1 LYKPDQIRLEY
12 DAAVTRNAAQAFE
25 ARTGNCLS
33 LVIMTAALARELG
46 LTVRFQSAFVD
57 ETWSRSGELYFR
69 SGHVNIT
76 LGRRFMDAGS
86 GRAPTEFTVDFL
98 PASELRGLRTREID

>member
-1 LYKPDQIRLEY
+1 VQALYQPDQIRLEY

-46 LTVRFQSAFVD
+46 LTVRYQSA
-57 ETWSRSGELYFR
+57 
-69 SGHVNIT
+69 
-76 LGRRFMDAGS
+76 
-86 GRAPTEFTVDFL
+86 
-98 PASELRGLRTREID
+98 